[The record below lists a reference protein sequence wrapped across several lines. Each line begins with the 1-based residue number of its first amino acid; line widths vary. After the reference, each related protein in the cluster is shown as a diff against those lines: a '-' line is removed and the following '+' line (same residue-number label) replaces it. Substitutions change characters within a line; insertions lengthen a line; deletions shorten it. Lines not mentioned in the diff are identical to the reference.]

1 MNTNDN
7 LAAQVAELRAE
18 VAHLREQLA
27 KLHTAEAI
35 IRRAGSGL
43 PDSVLYPEA
52 KPPRP
57 GHLKAIK

>member
-1 MNTNDN
+1 MTTDDG
-7 LAAQVAELRAE
+7 LAAQVAALAAE
-18 VAHLREQLA
+18 VAQLREQLT

-35 IRRAGSGL
+35 IRRASANV